1 MSNSLKPHGLY
12 SPWNSP
18 VWNTGVGSLSLLQG
32 IFPAQEL
39 NRGLLHCRQ
48 ILYQLSYQGIRP
60 GNKNCLS
67 VHATHSFLSC
77 ILNLGSMLESPG
89 ELKKS
94 PHSQAAGFPG
104 GVSGKETPCQCRRW
118 ERGGF
123 DPWVRKI
130 PWRRACQSTP
140 VFLPGESHGQR
151 SLVGYSPWG
160 CKESD
165 ITEMT

>member
-1 MSNSLKPHGLY
+1 MSDSLRPHKLHC
-12 SPWNSP
+12 PWNSP
-18 VWNTGVGSLSLLQG
+18 VRNTGVGSLSLLQG
-32 IFPAQEL
+32 IVPAQEL
-39 NRGLLHCRQ
+39 NRDLLHCRQ
-48 ILYQLSYQGIRP
+48 ILYQLSYQGICP
-60 GNKNCLS
+60 GNKNSRSTCHPLFPFL
-67 VHATHSFLSC
+67 HSQ
-77 ILNLGSMLESPG
+77 LGSMLESPG

-104 GVSGKETPCQCRRW
+104 GGSGKETTCQCRRW

-151 SLVGYSPWG
+151 SWQAIVHGVAKSQ
-160 CKESD
+160 
-165 ITEMT
+165 T